1 MRIARQF
8 VIVEAMET
16 NPLTVFDLNDL
27 ADVRARAL
35 AEQEAQLMTFARTAE
50 APIERYVQAEIAE
63 EMRNLRIRW
72 ALKGLIKLPTEAQAE
87 KAAMVA

>member
-1 MRIARQF
+1 MRIARHF
-8 VIVEAMET
+8 VNIAAMET

-27 ADVRARAL
+27 ADVRAKAL

-72 ALKGLIKLPTEAQAE
+72 ALKGLIKLQREAAE
-87 KAAMVA
+87 GREAA

>member
-1 MRIARQF
+1 
-8 VIVEAMET
+8 MET

-27 ADVRARAL
+27 ADVRAKAL

-72 ALKGLIKLPTEAQAE
+72 ALKGLIKLEGAGREATR
-87 KAAMVA
+87 AA

>member
-1 MRIARQF
+1 
-8 VIVEAMET
+8 MET
-16 NPLTVFDLNDL
+16 NPLTVFDPNDL
-27 ADVRARAL
+27 ADVRAKAL

-72 ALKGLIKLPTEAQAE
+72 ALKGLIKLNAEAATSG
-87 KAAMVA
+87 KAAA

>member
-1 MRIARQF
+1 
-8 VIVEAMET
+8 MET

-27 ADVRARAL
+27 ADVRAKAL

-72 ALKGLIKLPTEAQAE
+72 ALKGLIKLQREAAE
-87 KAAMVA
+87 GREAA